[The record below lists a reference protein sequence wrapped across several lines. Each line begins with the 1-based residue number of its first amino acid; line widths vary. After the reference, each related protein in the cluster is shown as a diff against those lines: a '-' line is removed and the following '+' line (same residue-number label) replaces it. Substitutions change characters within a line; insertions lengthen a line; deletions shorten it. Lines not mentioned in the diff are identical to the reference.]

1 MAAKNWDVIVL
12 GAGGAGL
19 FCAARAA
26 ARGRSVLALDHA
38 DKLGKKILISGGGRC
53 NFTNTGAGPANYQSA
68 NEHFAKSALS
78 RFTPDDFLALAKK
91 HAIPYYEK
99 KLGQQFCR
107 DSAIRIVDLLLS
119 ECREAGAQIELNSKI
134 EKVGACDP
142 AKNEGRRFFV
152 RTDRGVLYAQN
163 LVVATGGLSI
173 PKIGASDLGYRI
185 AKQFEL
191 KVTELAPALV
201 SLTMNQ
207 AFLRRFGALSGVSVD
222 SVVSVNGKKFRENI
236 LFTHTGLSGP
246 AILQVSLH
254 WHPGDSLSIDLSP
267 DKSLRELFDSLK
279 NSKSR
284 KELKTV
290 LGEIYSDR
298 FADAL
303 CEEFGAPG
311 GPLAEKPDQALRD
324 LARRLH
330 AWEVKPVDTGGYA
343 KAEVTRGGV
352 STEELSSKTLESKK
366 VPGLFFIGEVV
377 DVTGWL
383 GGYNFQWAWASAAAA
398 AESF

>member
-1 MAAKNWDVIVL
+1 METHWDVIVL

-26 ARGRSVLALDHA
+26 ARGRRVLALDHA

-53 NFTNTGAGPANYQSA
+53 NYTNTGAGQANYQRT
-68 NEHFAKSALS
+68 NDHFAKSALS
-78 RFTPDDFLALAKK
+78 RLRPEHFIALARK
-91 HAIPYYEK
+91 HEIPFYEK

-107 DSAIRIVDLLLS
+107 DSAQRIVDLLLA
-119 ECREAGAQIELNSKI
+119 ECREAGARIELNTKI
-134 EKVGACDP
+134 EKVGGCDP
-142 AKNEGRRFFV
+142 DKNEGGRFFV
-152 RTDRGVLYAQN
+152 RTERGTFYAES

-173 PKIGASDLGYRI
+173 PKIGATDLGYRI

-201 SLTMNQ
+201 SLTMGQ
-207 AFLRRFGALSGVSVD
+207 TFLRRFGALSGVSVD
-222 SVVSVNGKKFRENI
+222 SIVSVNGKSFRENI
-236 LFTHTGLSGP
+236 LLTHTGLSGP

-254 WHPGDSLSIDLSP
+254 WKSGDPIEVNLSP
-267 DKSLRELFDSLK
+267 ERDLTELFLGLK
-279 NSKSR
+279 KANSR

-298 FADAL
+298 FAEAL
-303 CEEFGAPG
+303 CEEFSVPA
-311 GPLAEKPDQALRD
+311 GPLAEKSDQVLRD

-330 AWEVKPVDTGGYA
+330 KWELHPVDTGGYG

-352 STEELSSKTLESKK
+352 STDELSSKTLESKK
-366 VPGLFFIGEVV
+366 VSGLYFIGEVV

-398 AESF
+398 AEVC